1 MSSNGSRLLI
11 PERILEAPR
20 NSAGSMLDTGHQY
33 QIIKAKIEQ
42 VVQQKNRFSAYT
54 VCVYN
59 PIIGWYC
66 ISKDLDIC
74 RAPIDERLGEY
85 STVTGFFELENFDDW

>member
-42 VVQQKNRFSAYT
+42 VVQQK
-54 VCVYN
+54 
-59 PIIGWYC
+59 
-66 ISKDLDIC
+66 KKKK
-74 RAPIDERLGEY
+74 
-85 STVTGFFELENFDDW
+85 GFPPTLYVFTILSLVGIVFRKI